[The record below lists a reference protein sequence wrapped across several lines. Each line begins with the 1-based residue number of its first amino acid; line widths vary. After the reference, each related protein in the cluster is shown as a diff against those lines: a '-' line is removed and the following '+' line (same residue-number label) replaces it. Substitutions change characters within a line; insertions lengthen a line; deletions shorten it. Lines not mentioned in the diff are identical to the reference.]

1 MLLPLK
7 ASVEFTADEATVSKT
22 VLDSGVRILTETV
35 HGAPSVS
42 VSVSV
47 GVGSRDESDSHLG
60 STHFLEHLLFKGT
73 GKRSAR
79 DISVAFDSVG
89 GSSNA
94 ATAKEYTTYYARVQN
109 AALGL
114 ATDVLVDMFCSAK
127 IGEDDFET
135 EKTVIL
141 EELAMNEDDPEDV
154 AHEAFSDALM
164 PGTDLGRPIGGSKES
179 ILAVTRQQVVDHYR
193 ENYSTSSMVVTAAGG
208 VNHAEF
214 VELVQKQLA
223 EIGWTRHAEPVA
235 RREQSYRKPPAPE
248 RFRLIDKD
256 TQQAHIILGFQS
268 PRSMDEDRYAL
279 AIFNTV
285 LGGGMSSR
293 LYQEIREIRGLA
305 YSTYSYQHGYSDSG
319 FFGLYAGC
327 SPENAEEVVR
337 LMRGEIQAI
346 AEDGVSQEEFDLAL
360 GNITGSL
367 ALRFE
372 ASLARMNRLV
382 GVELG
387 SGEYLSVSEVI
398 ARFEAHNLEDVRKVA
413 RRIVDAPSTLVAVG
427 KSLGALEKLA

>member
-22 VLDSGVRILTETV
+22 VLDSGVRILTE
-35 HGAPSVS
+35 HIQGAPSVAIS
-42 VSVSV
+42 ASV
-47 GVGSRDESDSHLG
+47 GVGSRDESHSHLG

-73 GKRSAR
+73 AKRSAL
-79 DISVAFDSVG
+79 DISIAFDSVG

-94 ATAKEYTTYYARVQN
+94 ATAKEYTSYYARVQN
-109 AALGL
+109 SALGL
-114 ATDVLVDMFCSAK
+114 ATDLLLDMFTSAT
-127 IGEDDFET
+127 IEQSDFDT

-154 AHEAFSDALM
+154 AHETFADALM
-164 PGTDLGRPIGGSKES
+164 PNSDLGRPIGGSKES
-179 ILAVTRQQVVDHYR
+179 ILAVSRQQVIDHYKQHYAP
-193 ENYSTSSMVVTAAGG
+193 NTLIVAAAGG
-208 VNHAEF
+208 VHHAQL
-214 VELVQKQLA
+214 VELVERQLA
-223 EIGWTRHAEPVA
+223 EVGWTAKADPVA
-235 RREQSYRKPPAPE
+235 RREQSYRTPPKPE
-248 RFRLIDKD
+248 RFRCIEKG
-256 TQQAHIILGFQS
+256 TQQSHLILGFQS
-268 PRSMDEDRYAL
+268 PHSMDEDRFAL
-279 AIFNTV
+279 AIYNTV

-293 LYQEIREIRGLA
+293 LYQEIREKRGLA

-327 SPENAEEVVR
+327 NAENSEDVIK
-337 LMRGEIQAI
+337 LMREQLDSL
-346 AEDGVSQEEFDLAL
+346 AEHGVTDQEFELAL

-387 SGEYLSVSEVI
+387 SGEYLSVSDVLQ
-398 ARFEAHNLEDVRKVA
+398 RFSEQSKEDVLRVA
-413 RRIVDAPSTLVAVG
+413 KKISGAPSSLVAVG
-427 KSLGALEKLA
+427 QNLGSLAKLA

>member
-73 GKRSAR
+73 VKRSAR

-94 ATAKEYTTYYARVQN
+94 ATAKEYTSYYARVQN

-127 IGEDDFET
+127 IAEDDFET

-179 ILAVTRQQVVDHYR
+179 ILSVSRQQVIDHYR

-214 VELVQKQLA
+214 VELVQKQLT
-223 EIGWTRHAEPVA
+223 EIGWSKHAEPAA

-248 RFRLIDKD
+248 RFRVIDKD

-268 PRSMDEDRYAL
+268 PHSMDEDRYAL

-293 LYQEIREIRGLA
+293 LYQEIREVRGLA

-337 LMRGEIQAI
+337 LMRGEIEAI

-398 ARFEAHNLEDVRKVA
+398 ARFQSHNLEDIRKVA
-413 RRIVDAPSTLVAVG
+413 QRIVQSPSTLVAVG
-427 KSLGALEKLA
+427 KSLGSLEKLA

>member
-22 VLDSGVRILTETV
+22 VLDSGVRILTEQV
-35 HGAPSVS
+35 QGAPSVS

-47 GVGSRDESDSHLG
+47 GVGSRDESINHLG

-73 GKRSAR
+73 ARRSAL
-79 DISVAFDSVG
+79 DISIAFDSVG

-94 ATAKEYTTYYARVQN
+94 ATAKEYTSYYARVQN
-109 AALGL
+109 SAINL
-114 ATDVLVDMFCSAK
+114 ATDVLLDMYTSAK
-127 IGEDDFET
+127 IDQRDFET

-164 PGTDLGRPIGGSKES
+164 PNTDLGRPIGGSKQS
-179 ILAVTRQQVVDHYR
+179 ILAVSREQVVDHYR
-193 ENYSTSSMVVTAAGG
+193 QNYGANTLIVAAAGG
-208 VNHAEF
+208 VEHAHL
-214 VELVQKQLA
+214 VEIVQHQL
-223 EIGWTRHAEPVA
+223 EKVGWNKSKDPIA
-235 RREQSYRKPPAPE
+235 RRPQEFRQPPQPE
-248 RFRLIDKD
+248 HFRFIQKD
-256 TQQAHIILGFQS
+256 TQQAHVILGFQS
-268 PRSMDEDRYAL
+268 PHSMDDDRYAL
-279 AIFNTV
+279 AIYNTI

-293 LYQEIREIRGLA
+293 LYQEIREKRGLA

-327 SPENAEEVVR
+327 NPENAEAVVK
-337 LMRGEIQAI
+337 LMREQLVEIASS
-346 AEDGVSQEEFDLAL
+346 GVSDDEFNLAI

-372 ASLARMNRLV
+372 ASMARMNRLV
-382 GVELG
+382 GTELG
-387 SGEYLSVSEVI
+387 SGEYLSVSEVLERFQAQTKADVLRVANRI
-398 ARFEAHNLEDVRKVA
+398 AN
-413 RRIVDAPSTLVAVG
+413 APSSLVAVG
-427 KSLGALEKLA
+427 QNLSSLEKLA

>member
-1 MLLPLK
+1 MLLPLR
-7 ASVEFTADEATVSKT
+7 ASLQFTADEATVAKT
-22 VLDSGVRILTETV
+22 VLESGVRILTETV
-35 HGAPSVS
+35 HGAPSVA

-47 GVGSRDESDSHLG
+47 GVGSRDETDSHLG

-73 GKRSAR
+73 ARRSAR

-94 ATAKEYTTYYARVQN
+94 ATAKEYTSYYARVQN
-109 AALGL
+109 SALEL
-114 ATDVLVDMFCSAK
+114 ASDVLIDMFTSAT
-127 IGEDDFET
+127 IDEEDFET

-154 AHEAFSDALM
+154 CHEEFSDALM

-179 ILAVTRQQVVDHYR
+179 ILGVSRTQVIDHYR
-193 ENYSTSSMVVTAAGG
+193 ENYSSSSMIIAAAGG
-208 VNHAEF
+208 VDHAEF
-214 VELVQKQLA
+214 VELVTKQLDA
-223 EIGWTRHAEPVA
+223 VGWNQSGEPVA
-235 RREQSYRKPPAPE
+235 RRKQEFRKPPEPE
-248 RFRLIDKD
+248 KFRYIEKD

-268 PRSMDEDRYAL
+268 PHSMDEDRYAL

-327 SPENAEEVVR
+327 SAENSEEVVK
-337 LMRGEIQAI
+337 LMRSELEGI
-346 AEDGVSQEEFDLAL
+346 ADKGVTREEFDLAL

-382 GVELG
+382 GTELG
-387 SGEYLSVSEVI
+387 SGEYLSVSEVLE
-398 ARFEAHNLEDVRKVA
+398 RFKSQSLDDVQRVA
-413 RRIVDAPSTLVAVG
+413 RRILASPSSLVAVG
-427 KSLGALEKLA
+427 KSLSHLEKLA

>member
-1 MLLPLK
+1 LLLPLK
-7 ASVEFTADEATVSKT
+7 ASLQFTADEVTVAKT
-22 VLDSGVRILTETV
+22 VLESGVRILTESV
-35 HGAPSVS
+35 SGAPSVA

-47 GVGSRDESDSHLG
+47 GVGSRDETESHLG

-73 GKRSAR
+73 ARRSAR

-94 ATAKEYTTYYARVQN
+94 ATAKEYTSYYARVQN
-109 AALGL
+109 SALEL
-114 ATDVLVDMFCSAK
+114 ASDVLVDMFTQAT
-127 IGEDDFET
+127 IGQDDFET

-154 AHEAFSDALM
+154 CHETFADALM
-164 PGTDLGRPIGGSKES
+164 PGTDLGRPIGGSRES
-179 ILAVTRQQVVDHYR
+179 ILSVTRAEVIDHYQA
-193 ENYSTSSMVVTAAGG
+193 NYSTGSMVVAAAGG
-208 VNHAEF
+208 VDHAEF
-214 VELVQKQLA
+214 VEMISKQLDS
-223 EIGWTRHAEPVA
+223 IGWNQAAEPKS
-235 RREQSYRKPPAPE
+235 RRDQQFRRPPPPE
-248 RFRLIDKD
+248 KFRHIEKD
-256 TQQAHIILGFQS
+256 SQQAHIILGFQS
-268 PRSMDEDRYAL
+268 PHSMDEDRYAL

-293 LYQEIREIRGLA
+293 LYQEIREKRGLA

-327 SPENAEEVVR
+327 SPENAEEVIR
-337 LMRGEIQAI
+337 LMRSEIESI
-346 AEDGVSQEEFDLAL
+346 AEGGVTEEEFDLAL

-382 GVELG
+382 GAELG
-387 SGEYLSVSEVI
+387 SGEYLGVSEVI
-398 ARFEAHNLEDVRKVA
+398 QRFESHALADVQRA
-413 RRIVDAPSTLVAVG
+413 AQRIVSAPSSLVVVG
-427 KSLGALEKLA
+427 KSLSQLEKLA

>member
-7 ASVEFTADEATVSKT
+7 ASLQFTADEATVAKT
-22 VLDSGVRILTETV
+22 VLESGVRILTETV
-35 HGAPSVS
+35 HGAPSVA

-47 GVGSRDESDSHLG
+47 GVGSRDETESHLG

-73 GKRSAR
+73 ARRSAR

-94 ATAKEYTTYYARVQN
+94 ATAKEYTSYYARVQN
-109 AALGL
+109 SALEL
-114 ATDVLVDMFCSAK
+114 ASDVLIDMFTQAS
-127 IGEDDFET
+127 IGQEDFET

-154 AHEAFSDALM
+154 CHEAFADALM
-164 PGTDLGRPIGGSKES
+164 PGTDLGRPIGGSRES
-179 ILAVTRQQVVDHYR
+179 ILEVSRAQVIDHYQA
-193 ENYSTSSMVVTAAGG
+193 NYSTSSMIVAAAGG
-208 VNHAEF
+208 VDHTRF
-214 VELVQKQLA
+214 VEMVSKQLDS
-223 EIGWTRHAEPVA
+223 IGWNRAAEPQM
-235 RREQSYRKPPAPE
+235 RRDQQFRRPPPPQK
-248 RFRLIDKD
+248 FRWVEKD
-256 TQQAHIILGFQS
+256 NQQAHIILGFQS
-268 PRSMDEDRYAL
+268 PHSMDEDRYAL

-293 LYQEIREIRGLA
+293 LYQEIREKRGLA

-327 SPENAEEVVR
+327 SPENSAEVVR
-337 LMRGEIQAI
+337 LMRSEMESI
-346 AEDGVSQEEFDLAL
+346 AADGVSQEEFDLAL

-382 GVELG
+382 GTELG
-387 SGEYLSVSEVI
+387 SGEYLSVSEVLQ
-398 ARFEAHNLEDVRKVA
+398 RFESQTLSDIQRVA
-413 RRIVDAPSTLVAVG
+413 KRIISAPSSLVVVG
-427 KSLGALEKLA
+427 KSLSHLEKLA

>member
-1 MLLPLK
+1 LLLPLK

-22 VLDSGVRILTETV
+22 VLDSGVRVLTETV

-42 VSVSV
+42 LSVSV
-47 GVGSRDESDSHLG
+47 GVGSRDESESHLG

-73 GKRSAR
+73 ARRSAR

-94 ATAKEYTTYYARVQN
+94 VTAKEYTSYYARVQN

-114 ATDVLVDMFCSAK
+114 SADVLVDMFCSAT
-127 IGEDDFET
+127 IAEDDFET

-164 PGTDLGRPIGGSKES
+164 PGTELGRPIGGSRES
-179 ILAVTRQQVVDHYR
+179 ILAASRWQVVEHYR
-193 ENYSTSSMVVTAAGG
+193 KTYSSSGMIVAAAGG

-214 VELVQKQLA
+214 VEMVAQQLKDV
-223 EIGWTRHAEPVA
+223 GWTNPAEPAA
-235 RREQSYRKPPAPE
+235 RREQGYRKPVAPE
-248 RFRLIDKD
+248 SFRVIDKD
-256 TQQAHIILGFQS
+256 TQQSHIILGFQS
-268 PRSMDEDRYAL
+268 PHSMDDDRYAL
-279 AIFNTV
+279 AVFNTI

-293 LYQEIREIRGLA
+293 LYQQIREARGLA
-305 YSTYSYQHGYSDSG
+305 YSTHSYQHGYSDSG

-337 LMRGEIQAI
+337 LMRGELQAI
-346 AEDGVSQEEFDLAL
+346 AEHGVSQEEFDLAL

-372 ASLARMNRLV
+372 ASLARLNRLV
-382 GVELG
+382 GAELS
-387 SGEYLSVSEVI
+387 SGEYLSVSEVLE
-398 ARFEAHNLEDVRKVA
+398 RFHSQDPEDVRRVA
-413 RRIVDAPSTLVAVG
+413 GRIATAPSALVAVG